1 MLLDL
6 IKNLSIYI
14 CTTMTSVKILN
25 DTTLKNHSKSIILIL
40 SFISTTLT
48 CTIKQFLPEMAH
60 FLTLIIICLVIA
72 LLTQRPKETLISIII
87 GFGLS
92 YTSFSISVFIMTCL
106 VFSILPETSN
116 NAYSYIVLFSA
127 ILHLLFIIKICNTK
141 RFRRGIPHLLSTG
154 FINKASFICL
164 ILLFFLSYIQL
175 GHFKH
180 QTLIIILF
188 ALIFSLA
195 FLIHWW
201 QAQITKSYKQ
211 SLIMRE
217 LDSLRIEVEE
227 KDKELKLLK
236 QQNEELGRLIHHDN
250 KRIPAMEHAVCEYL
264 VSDFSNI
271 DDMKN
276 KANSLRLEIES
287 LSRNRSNTLK
297 EIYAQKSNHY
307 TTGINAL
314 DTLLNYMANRAT
326 TDKIEFN
333 VHNTLNLNDYVPTQ
347 ISAEDFTHLLSDLL
361 ENAIIATNLA
371 DSKIIQLQFYVSEKH
386 FVIEVADSGIP
397 FETKSIVNLGLSQLT
412 THESTGGSGIG
423 LMDIWKIKEIYGAT
437 LHIEEYKMPS
447 PFTKKISLI
456 FNHKN
461 MYSIRTF
468 RSEEITAITKRNDL
482 KIYDDSI

>member
-1 MLLDL
+1 MLAL
-6 IKNLSIYI
+6 IIKYYFRFLCCTYICCKISNLTFNKPKMKLIFFIYPILLTYFSYSIDSSKDYLTYIIPILSLWTIVTFITHQPKTTFVASFLSFGLCYSLFTISTFISLLVLFPFYPNKETFPFDIYI
-14 CTTMTSVKILN
+14 IL
-25 DTTLKNHSKSIILIL
+25 
-40 SFISTTLT
+40 
-48 CTIKQFLPEMAH
+48 
-60 FLTLIIICLVIA
+60 
-72 LLTQRPKETLISIII
+72 
-87 GFGLS
+87 
-92 YTSFSISVFIMTCL
+92 
-106 VFSILPETSN
+106 
-116 NAYSYIVLFSA
+116 SA
-127 ILHLLFIIKICNTK
+127 IL
-141 RFRRGIPHLLSTG
+141 
-154 FINKASFICL
+154 L
-164 ILLFFLSYIQL
+164 ILLTGIIFRKKRFKKGMPFLFSIKQLNIATVICLLVVICLTFRFFTPVNLKTRLATAFFLSL
-175 GHFKH
+175 
-180 QTLIIILF
+180 
-188 ALIFSLA
+188 SLA

-201 QAQITKSYKQ
+201 QAQITKAYKQ

-333 VHNTLNLNDYVPTQ
+333 VHNTLNLKDYVPTQ

-397 FETKSIVNLGLSQLT
+397 FETKSIVNFGLSQLT
-412 THESTGGSGIG
+412 THKSTGGSGIG

-456 FNHKN
+456 FNRKN

-482 KIYDDSI
+482 KIYDDNI